1 MKSNVVLFPSA
12 RAIQCDHGTPLA
24 YLCGECQ
31 RAYENHERERFQ
43 ISLSVG
49 VGVAICVGLILL
61 AVNGGL

>member
-24 YLCGECQ
+24 YLCGDCQ
-31 RAYENHERERFQ
+31 RAYENHERKETQ
-43 ISLSVG
+43 WLIATMTAC
-49 VGVAICVGLILL
+49 AIGVGLILL